1 MKSIRLVLQA
11 GLVAGSMLAL
21 VQTAQA
27 QDAPPPA
34 PPPPAVTVVT
44 LKPQDVTLSA
54 MLPGRVIPSAEA
66 ELRPQVSGIITERM
80 FEEGRAVEENQPL
93 YRIDP
98 RSYEAAV
105 AQAEAALAQATATA
119 DAARREAQRI
129 NTLRN
134 RNVVSEQNQDTAV
147 ATRDAAE
154 AAVKAA
160 EAALDGAKIDLDR
173 TTITAP
179 LDGVIGLALVS
190 QGQLVTASQASP
202 LAVIR
207 RIDPVQ
213 VDVTQSAA
221 EIIRW
226 QRQGGA
232 ASLPAGA
239 DETVR
244 LHLADGTTYD
254 HTGALTAAEPHVDET
269 TGVVTLRMEFANPE
283 NLLLPGMYV
292 LAEIPQ
298 AKLSDAILA
307 PQEGVTRDRRGRPV
321 AYVVGSDDVVQ
332 ERPLEIIQDRGNTWV
347 IRKGLEAGDRLVV
360 AGFQFIQPGMTVTP
374 EEREAAP
381 ADASGGSGATPP
393 AADDAPAPAA
403 DAAPSADAAPAT
415 ADTASPAAGSEP
427 SPAEPASGDSASPSD
442 APGNGN

>member
-1 MKSIRLVLQA
+1 
-11 GLVAGSMLAL
+11 
-21 VQTAQA
+21 
-27 QDAPPPA
+27 
-34 PPPPAVTVVT
+34 
-44 LKPQDVTLSA
+44 
-54 MLPGRVIPSAEA
+54 
-66 ELRPQVSGIITERM
+66 
-80 FEEGRAVEENQPL
+80 
-93 YRIDP
+93 
-98 RSYEAAV
+98 
-105 AQAEAALAQATATA
+105 
-119 DAARREAQRI
+119 
-129 NTLRN
+129 
-134 RNVVSEQNQDTAV
+134 
-147 ATRDAAE
+147 
-154 AAVKAA
+154 
-160 EAALDGAKIDLDR
+160 
-173 TTITAP
+173 
-179 LDGVIGLALVS
+179 
-190 QGQLVTASQASP
+190 
-202 LAVIR
+202 
-207 RIDPVQ
+207 
-213 VDVTQSAA
+213 
-221 EIIRW
+221 
-226 QRQGGA
+226 
-232 ASLPAGA
+232 
-239 DETVR
+239 
-244 LHLADGTTYD
+244 
-254 HTGALTAAEPHVDET
+254 
-269 TGVVTLRMEFANPE
+269 MEFANPE